1 MTSPFSFRWFY
12 RALRLLL
19 TSSSTLT
26 SFLYFLFL
34 TTLLIYKATQ
44 VTIQALSIIKYL
56 LILNVLVY
64 SPFWK
69 FMFGFTVVKFLKMN
83 PEDDFKSISLM
94 YHIYKLFAV
103 HVDVQVRL
111 SASLKETNWLLD
123 GVNWNFGRSKSLLYV
138 STNVLRNQK
147 GKKLIVIELLSSRST
162 VNVQLST

>member
-1 MTSPFSFRWFY
+1 
-12 RALRLLL
+12 
-19 TSSSTLT
+19 
-26 SFLYFLFL
+26 
-34 TTLLIYKATQ
+34 
-44 VTIQALSIIKYL
+44 
-56 LILNVLVY
+56 
-64 SPFWK
+64 
-69 FMFGFTVVKFLKMN
+69 MN

-162 VNVQLST
+162 VNVQLSTWWSIKCKAQISAQSWREISYKHPGQNKHLPKSFCFGRNFWRSFVICLKLCF

>member
-1 MTSPFSFRWFY
+1 
-12 RALRLLL
+12 
-19 TSSSTLT
+19 
-26 SFLYFLFL
+26 
-34 TTLLIYKATQ
+34 
-44 VTIQALSIIKYL
+44 
-56 LILNVLVY
+56 
-64 SPFWK
+64 
-69 FMFGFTVVKFLKMN
+69 MFGFTVVKFLKMN

-94 YHIYKLFAV
+94 YHIYKLFDV

-162 VNVQLST
+162 VNVQLSTWWSIKCKA